1 MKKIKFSLLLLAL
14 CLSGFS
20 QDLYKV
26 NKSTIL
32 FFSEAPLENIEAT
45 NSKAQGL
52 INLATKKV
60 AFIVPIVEFNFEK
73 SLMEEHFNENYM
85 ESAKFKTGSFNGD
98 IITEDTFKKDGTY
111 EVEVSGILTI
121 HGVTKKRTIKGI
133 LTKNKEALS
142 VVSEFDVALADYNIK
157 IPKMVIKN
165 IAENVQVKVDL
176 SFELKK

>member
-1 MKKIKFSLLLLAL
+1 MDRSKI
-14 CLSGFS
+14 G
-20 QDLYKV
+20 Q
-26 NKSTIL
+26 
-32 FFSEAPLENIEAT
+32 FF
-45 NSKAQGL
+45 K
-52 INLATKKV
+52 
-60 AFIVPIVEFNFEK
+60 
-73 SLMEEHFNENYM
+73 
-85 ESAKFKTGSFNGD
+85 
-98 IITEDTFKKDGTY
+98 DTFKKDGTY